1 MQRRT
6 DPRPSIVAVRRISL
20 AGLALALALALAPD
34 ASASPLLT
42 LRHDGGTFARDDPYL
57 PATSD
62 PGAPPASAV
71 RAPQDGGP
79 GAARAPAAQ
88 DTRSGAAR
96 GQAAPAAHAHEGR
109 PGGARGPA
117 GPAPQDGRPVSAR
130 GQAAPAAH
138 AAAAPKRTVRGELAR
153 MLAAG
158 AIDKA
163 TYDARLA
170 TYSGA
175 RRLLRKLGGARRA
188 SLGSV
193 VGQLEQIAARGEL
206 TVSRLPAL
214 FETVARNRDWWSRGP
229 LLSYGQRV
237 SFQGSPLVWQ
247 FYTGQGLQIQWLGTF
262 GKANALWK
270 SRTHDDELRTLLS
283 SALGLAAQR
292 AGGIAFEYLFAF
304 DGGRPPWVSGLAQGT
319 AIQALSRAAVRLAEP
334 RFFDGARSALGV
346 FRAAPPTGVRVS
358 TALGAHYLIYSFA
371 PQLRVLN
378 AFTQALNGLHDFGLL
393 ANDAEGRAL
402 FAAGEAEL
410 RSELPAYDTG
420 AWSHYSLHREADLS
434 YHTLARDFLVSLCSR
449 LRDDAARAAAG
460 ATAGSPPTGGAAPM
474 APPPEPTPVADATP
488 YCDMAHRFTTY
499 LRQPPVVRLVSR
511 RARAGRP
518 AALRLDVSKPAYLK
532 LAVQR
537 GNRTVTVLSARLASG
552 RHSLVWTRPRAP
564 ADYEVLLRATDLAGN
579 VGSAKGELQVLKA
592 RRKHR

>member
-1 MQRRT
+1 
-6 DPRPSIVAVRRISL
+6 VRRISL
-20 AGLALALALALAPD
+20 AGLALALALALPPS
-34 ASASPLLT
+34 ASASRLLT
-42 LRHDGGTFARDDPYL
+42 LRHDSGAFARDDPYL
-57 PATSD
+57 PAPSE
-62 PGAPPASAV
+62 PGAAPLPAA
-71 RAPQDGGP
+71 QLGP
-79 GAARAPAAQ
+79 GATARGLAAAAAQLRPGARAPAPAAQ
-88 DTRSGAAR
+88 LGPGATTRGL
-96 GQAAPAAHAHEGR
+96 AAPAADRGR
-109 PGGARGPA
+109 
-117 GPAPQDGRPVSAR
+117 
-130 GQAAPAAH
+130 

-153 MLAAG
+153 MLGAG
-158 AIDKA
+158 AIDEA
-163 TYDARLA
+163 TYHERLG

-175 RRLLRKLGGARRA
+175 RGLLRRLGGARRA
-188 SLGSV
+188 SLGAV
-193 VGQLEQIAARGEL
+193 LGQLEAIAARGEL

-229 LLSYGQRV
+229 LLRYGQRV

-247 FYTGQGLQIQWLGTF
+247 YYTGEGLQIQWLGTF

-270 SRTHDDELRTLLS
+270 SRTHDDDLRALLD

-319 AIQALSRAAVRLAEP
+319 GIQALSRAAVRLGEP
-334 RFFDGARSALGV
+334 RFFEGARSALGV
-346 FRAAPPTGVRVS
+346 FREAPPSGVRVS

-378 AFTQALNGLHDFGLL
+378 AFTQSLNGLHDFALL

-420 AWSHYSLHREADLS
+420 AWSRYSLHREADLS

-449 LRDDAARAAAG
+449 LRDDATRAAGGTTVG
-460 ATAGSPPTGGAAPM
+460 APATGGAAPTT
-474 APPPEPTPVADATP
+474 APLPEPAPLADATP

-518 AALRLDVSKPAYLK
+518 AALRLDVSKPSYLK

-537 GNRTVTVLSARLASG
+537 GERTVTVLAARFASG
-552 RHSLVWTRPRAP
+552 RHALVWARPRAA

-579 VGSAKGELQVLKA
+579 VGSAKGELEVLRA
-592 RRKHR
+592 RAKRH